1 MASDTDQTARRAR
14 LDGLKAKLKART
26 DGKGKALPGYKE
38 NCEQI
43 REHITNLEKVIAQV
57 EAHEHPADDAPL
69 DL

>member
-14 LDGLKAKLKART
+14 LDGLKKKLAART
-26 DGKGKALPGYKE
+26 GRDGKALQGYKE
-38 NCEQI
+38 NVEQI
-43 REHITNLEKVIAQV
+43 REQITNLEKVIAQV